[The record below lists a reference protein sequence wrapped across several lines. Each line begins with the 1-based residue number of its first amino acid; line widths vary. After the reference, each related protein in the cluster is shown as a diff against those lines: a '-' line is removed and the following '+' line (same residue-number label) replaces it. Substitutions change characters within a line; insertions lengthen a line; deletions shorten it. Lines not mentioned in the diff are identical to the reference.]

1 MNERN
6 INLFDYLAILRRR
19 MMWFIGGFLLCV
31 IVGGATAL
39 LLPATYQTSTTIAV
53 QAPAVSLNLVPGR
66 AELNRDERLL
76 AISQQLKSQTVLARV
91 AREEQLI
98 GDRSIEQ
105 VTSEILGH
113 MNVQPTKPIAQDG
126 ERQVLSAF
134 DIFYTD
140 GNPDR
145 ARRIA
150 DRIANVF
157 VDEHSKSRELQ
168 AEETSEFLSQQL
180 QQSQQRISS
189 LEGRL
194 RTAKERFQGK
204 LPEQT
209 SANLQTVAGM
219 RQQLENTSNNLRSE
233 QDRLSLIERQLQAMK
248 QGSAAVGVGAGSG
261 AAGAAAAAS
270 PQQRVTA
277 LQRQLAAARTQY
289 KDTHPEV
296 QELEREL
303 QMARQEAAAL
313 SQQPESTRQELLAG
327 DPMYQQAME
336 DRNLTQLR
344 IRSLQRTESQLQRD
358 IVRYQAQIE
367 ASPMVEQELSSLQ
380 REYDMERENN
390 KNLSQRY
397 SAALEQ
403 EQIARNRGGERFS
416 VLYPAALPGAP
427 ISPNRLRIFLLSIGA
442 GFGLGLALVIGRD
455 YADQSIRDARAVQ
468 DEFDVPVLAEIP
480 RIHA

>member
-19 MMWFIGGFLLCV
+19 KLWFIGGFIVCV
-31 IVGGATAL
+31 VIGGAVAL
-39 LLPATYQTSTTIAV
+39 LSPATYETRATIAV

-105 VTSEILGH
+105 VTGELLGH
-113 MNVQPTKPIAQDG
+113 MNVVPAKPIAQDG

-134 DIFYTD
+134 DIFYRD
-140 GNPDR
+140 GNPER

-168 AEETSEFLSQQL
+168 AEGTSEFLSQQL

-189 LEGRL
+189 LEGKL
-194 RTAKERFQGK
+194 RVAKERFQGK

-209 SANLQTVAGM
+209 AANLQTVAGM
-219 RQQLENTSNNLRSE
+219 RQQLESTSNNLRSE

-248 QGSAAVGVGAGSG
+248 QGSASVGVGASNG
-261 AAGAAAAAS
+261 AAGAAAASS
-270 PQQRVTA
+270 PQQRVTM

-327 DPMYQQAME
+327 DPMYQQVME

-344 IRSLQRTESQLQRD
+344 IRSLQRTEAQLQRD
-358 IVRYQAQIE
+358 IVRYQSQIE

-390 KNLSQRY
+390 KSLSQRY

-416 VLYPAALPGAP
+416 VLYPASVPGEP

>member
-19 MMWFIGGFLLCV
+19 KIWFIGGFVACV
-31 IVGGATAL
+31 VIGGATAL
-39 LLPATYQTSTTIAV
+39 LLPATYRTSTTIAV
-53 QAPAVSLNLVPGR
+53 QAPAVSPNLVPGR

-76 AISQQLKSQTVLARV
+76 ALSQQLKSQTVLARV
-91 AREEQLI
+91 AREEQLV
-98 GDRSIEQ
+98 GDRPVEQ
-105 VTSEILGH
+105 VTSEIFNH
-113 MNVQPTKPIAQDG
+113 MDVKPTKPIAQDG

-134 DIFYTD
+134 EISYTD
-140 GNPDR
+140 GDPQR
-145 ARRIA
+145 AKRIA

-157 VDEHSKSRELQ
+157 VDEHSRSRELQ
-168 AEETSEFLSQQL
+168 AEGTSEFLSQQL

-194 RTAKERFQGK
+194 RVAKERFQGK

-209 SANLQTVAGM
+209 SANLQTVQGM
-219 RQQLENTSNNLRSE
+219 RQQLESTSNNLRSE

-248 QGSAAVGVGAGSG
+248 QGAVAVGMGTGS
-261 AAGAAAAAS
+261 ATTPAS
-270 PQQRVTA
+270 PQARVTA

-289 KDTHPEV
+289 RDTHPEV
-296 QELEREL
+296 QELERQM
-303 QMARQEAAAL
+303 QMARDEAAAL
-313 SQQPESTRQELLAG
+313 SKQPESTRQELLAG

-344 IRSLQRTESQLQRD
+344 IRTLQRTEAQLQRD

-367 ASPMVEQELSSLQ
+367 ATPMVEQELSSLQ
-380 REYDMERENN
+380 REYDNEREKN
-390 KNLSQRY
+390 KNLSERY
-397 SAALEQ
+397 STALEQ

-416 VLYPAALPGAP
+416 VLYPAYVPGEP
-427 ISPNRLRIFLLSIGA
+427 DSPNRLRILLLSIGA

-480 RIHA
+480 RIHG

>member
-19 MMWFIGGFLLCV
+19 KMWFIAGFVACV
-31 IVGGATAL
+31 VIGGALAL
-39 LLPATYQTSTTIAV
+39 LLPTTYKTSTTIGV
-53 QAPAVSLNLVPGR
+53 QAPAVSPNLVPGR

-76 AISQQLKSQTVLARV
+76 ALSQQLKSQTVLARV
-91 AREEQLI
+91 AREEQLV
-98 GDRSIEQ
+98 GARPIEQ
-105 VTSEILGH
+105 VTSELFNH
-113 MNVQPTKPIAQDG
+113 MNVTPTKPIAQDG

-134 DIFYTD
+134 EISYTD
-140 GNPDR
+140 GNPER

-168 AEETSEFLSQQL
+168 AEGTSEFLSQQL

-194 RTAKERFQGK
+194 RIAKERFQGR

-209 SANLQTVAGM
+209 SANLQTVQGM
-219 RQQLENTSNNLRSE
+219 RQQLESTSNSIRSE
-233 QDRLSLIERQLQAMK
+233 QDRLSLIERQLTAMK
-248 QGSAAVGVGAGSG
+248 QGAVAVGIGT
-261 AAGAAAAAS
+261 AGATTPAS
-270 PQQRVTA
+270 PQARVTA

-296 QELEREL
+296 QELERQL
-303 QMARQEAAAL
+303 QMARDEAAAL
-313 SQQPESTRQELLAG
+313 SKQPESTRQELLSG

-344 IRSLQRTESQLQRD
+344 IRALQRTEAQLQRD
-358 IVRYQAQIE
+358 IVRYQSQIE
-367 ASPMVEQELSSLQ
+367 ATPMVEQELSSLQ
-380 REYDMERENN
+380 REYDNEREKN
-390 KNLSQRY
+390 KNLSERY
-397 SAALEQ
+397 STALEQ

-416 VLYPAALPGAP
+416 VLYPAYLPGEP
-427 ISPNRLRIFLLSIGA
+427 DSPNRLRILLLSIGA

-480 RIHA
+480 RIHHA